1 MFLKNTN
8 ILYNAI
14 FIYLLLT
21 LIIIY
26 TKPAIFYDSEQVLKR
41 YGLNIHGN
49 KTLFPFPVML
59 MIMAIF
65 IYLFCVLMS

>member
-26 TKPAIFYDSEQVLKR
+26 TKPALFYDSEQVLKNF
-41 YGLNIHGN
+41 GLTIIKNNYKI
-49 KTLFPFPVML
+49 
-59 MIMAIF
+59 
-65 IYLFCVLMS
+65 